1 MYQYRAISE
10 FPECNWCINE
20 IASDFLT
27 VSSTG
32 EFIRLNFDKDIGDK
46 LSTNVQNLIQE
57 EFDKFIK
64 LFDIRNN
71 IVDIIRTYVI
81 EGEVCW
87 ENIINHEIPSLGI
100 IGVKRLRNDFYDILI
115 NQATG
120 ENCGIYFDLDKY
132 AQELQYTLSA
142 YYNQNASIFNTIYTN
157 GYRGLDFSSAQN
169 VVPMTFPQIT
179 YFSHDKKS
187 PNGRTTY
194 SIIEGVKQ
202 AYYQLVL
209 LQDAAV
215 ILRVTRA
222 PQRLLFNIATGGMA
236 EKTAADYVRRF
247 AQKLNEKKVAKID
260 RQSNNSMIGKTYNP
274 SSMLDSWVFPKSNAN
289 DGTTVSTVDSTAQYD
304 QIDDLKFFLKRL
316 IKQFGVPYTRYDNLE
331 SNSYR
336 ASTEIT

>member
-1 MYQYRAISE
+1 M
-10 FPECNWCINE
+10 
-20 IASDFLT
+20 T

-132 AQELQYTLSA
+132 A
-142 YYNQNASIFNTIYTN
+142 
-157 GYRGLDFSSAQN
+157 
-169 VVPMTFPQIT
+169 
-179 YFSHDKKS
+179 
-187 PNGRTTY
+187 
-194 SIIEGVKQ
+194 
-202 AYYQLVL
+202 
-209 LQDAAV
+209 
-215 ILRVTRA
+215 
-222 PQRLLFNIATGGMA
+222 
-236 EKTAADYVRRF
+236 
-247 AQKLNEKKVAKID
+247 
-260 RQSNNSMIGKTYNP
+260 
-274 SSMLDSWVFPKSNAN
+274 
-289 DGTTVSTVDSTAQYD
+289 
-304 QIDDLKFFLKRL
+304 
-316 IKQFGVPYTRYDNLE
+316 
-331 SNSYR
+331 
-336 ASTEIT
+336 